1 MVEKRRRILVVD
13 DEAYI
18 RDILRRNLAQAGFEV
33 EEAADGLEG
42 LEKLQEKEVDLVI
55 LDLRMSPMDGFEFL
69 KVVKRDKR
77 YRMIPVIVMTG
88 QGGELDELKAL
99 ELGADDFLGK
109 PVERARLLA
118 RVRAHLRVKAYVEEL
133 ENIEDVLVFLA
144 QVAEAKD
151 HYTETHLKRVS
162 SYSLAIG
169 KALRLGEET
178 LDQLRKGALLHDIGK
193 VGVPDRVLQKPGR
206 LTPEEYEE
214 MKKHTI
220 IGYEMCKPL
229 RSLQGGALLVIRHH
243 HERWDGKG
251 YPDGLK
257 GEEIPLLA
265 RIVSVVDAYDA
276 MTTDRVYRKA
286 LPREAAFEEIRRNA
300 GSQFDPKIAG
310 LFLEIV
316 EGESEGSVV

>member
-1 MVEKRRRILVVD
+1 MAERKRRILVVD
-13 DEAYI
+13 DEEMI
-18 RDILRRNLAQAGFEV
+18 RELLRVNLQRAGFEV

-42 LEKLQEKEVDLVI
+42 LEKLQQEEIDLVV
-55 LDLRMSPMDGFEFL
+55 LDLRMPHMNGFEFL
-69 KVVKRDKR
+69 KVVKRDRR
-77 YRMIPVIVMTG
+77 YRLIPVIVMTG
-88 QGGELDELKAL
+88 YEHEELRAL
-99 ELGADDFLGK
+99 ELGADDFLSK

-118 RVRAHLRVKAYVEEL
+118 RVRAHIRMKSFIEEM
-133 ENIEDVLVFLA
+133 EHIEDVLVFLA

-151 HYTETHLKRVS
+151 HYTEAHLERVS
-162 SYSLAIG
+162 RYSLAIG
-169 KALRLGEET
+169 RVLRLDEEM
-178 LDQLRKGALLHDIGK
+178 LEQLHKGALLHDIGK
-193 VGVPDRVLQKPGR
+193 VGVPDRILQKPGR

-286 LPREAAFEEIRRNA
+286 LPEEKARAEIQRNA
-300 GSQFDPKIAG
+300 GSQFDPKVAEV
-310 LFLEIV
+310 FLDIL
-316 EGESEGSVV
+316 GRGRL